1 MDLDALIRSH
11 HDELTS
17 RLSFALSGDRHT
29 AEDLAQE
36 TFARAWSRLPEGLS
50 PERQR
55 AWLRRTSRNLAV
67 DELRRRAR
75 RPTVALEDADAAR
88 RPLQDAAA
96 PDAAREALAGLPAHQ
111 RFVLLLHFEAG
122 FTHAE
127 IARLL
132 DTSEEA
138 VRKRVS
144 RGRTAFVRAY
154 RQAREDSTPLVLL
167 VSRDDPT
174 PPYMRWLQDA
184 GARVRHLTRS
194 PSQRELSL
202 ADGLVL
208 TGAFTDLHAGLYGEV
223 PRIAHGEPDLDR
235 DLVDLATLTAALA
248 MDLPLLG
255 VCRGHQLLNIASG
268 GNLYQ
273 DVVGDGATTLEH
285 AEPGGCGH
293 RRPGVRRGAATGGPP
308 SRSAPGDH
316 RRWSDPPDHG
326 IPPLPPFG
334 LGLMPMR
341 GPVNVP
347 RNAML
352 RLFVSG
358 SRCEDCSSRVDEI
371 YRSIDGRP
379 LEVRGRLVRSTDA
392 VAQFSVPGFDT
403 PPDSP
408 VPLHLIGPPPGTRR
422 RPSSARPGGPSSG
435 VPPVVLVT
443 QGTIANL
450 NLSAARSTHPRRSRR
465 FGRAGGPRR
474 RAGRWSRAW
483 ARLPANASAAESSP
497 YDELLPLVDVM
508 VTNADT
514 RRALCAQARR
524 AAGGRGQLGGQAGGR
539 RAASGRRPE

>member
-11 HDELTS
+11 RDELTS
-17 RLSFALSGDRHT
+17 LLSFALSGDRHT

-36 TFARAWSRLPEGLS
+36 AFARAWRRLPEGLS

-75 RPTVALEDADAAR
+75 RPTVALEDADAAGR
-88 RPLQDAAA
+88 TLQGSAA
-96 PDAAREALAGLPAHQ
+96 PDAAREALAALPAHQ

-144 RGRTAFVRAY
+144 RGRAAFLRAY
-154 RQAREDSTPLVLL
+154 RRAREDSTPLVLL

-174 PPYMRWLQDA
+174 PPYVRWLEDA

-223 PRIAHGEPDLDR
+223 PRAARGEPDLDR

-285 AEPGGCGH
+285 AVGGHAVRTHAAARCGACW
-293 RRPGVRRGAATGGPP
+293 AA
-308 SRSAPGDH
+308 APTW
-316 RRWSDPPDHG
+316 R
-326 IPPLPPFG
+326 
-334 LGLMPMR
+334 
-341 GPVNVP
+341 
-347 RNAML
+347 A
-352 RLFVSG
+352 
-358 SRCEDCSSRVDEI
+358 
-371 YRSIDGRP
+371 SI
-379 LEVRGRLVRSTDA
+379 
-392 VAQFSVPGFDT
+392 
-403 PPDSP
+403 
-408 VPLHLIGPPPGTRR
+408 TRR
-422 RPSSARPGGPSSG
+422 SG
-435 VPPVVLVT
+435 
-443 QGTIANL
+443 
-450 NLSAARSTHPRRSRR
+450 
-465 FGRAGGPRR
+465 
-474 RAGRWSRAW
+474 
-483 ARLPANASAAESSP
+483 
-497 YDELLPLVDVM
+497 
-508 VTNADT
+508 
-514 RRALCAQARR
+514 
-524 AAGGRGQLGGQAGGR
+524 
-539 RAASGRRPE
+539 ASGAR